1 MGAPTNGRGLAGRR
15 RAGAR
20 AQLRLGGARRA
31 ALPRAEGG
39 GGPPGGGGPRP
50 EAGPLQAAPPVAPR
64 CVWVGLLVAAFEM
77 SHTCAVGERDGHPQG
92 KWTFRKCRDSVGRQL
107 ARQVLRGNRG
117 LHSSTVEGIGAG
129 LLPRQAYDLYG
140 EAAELFMVSMKA
152 KLANEC
158 YEKQAMLEADIDFSD
173 DEAS

>member
-1 MGAPTNGRGLAGRR
+1 M
-15 RAGAR
+15 AGAWR
-20 AQLRLGGARRA
+20 GGDGLEPGLSFGWEEHGVLRCH
-31 ALPRAEGG
+31 ALKAVADLLAEGG
-39 GGPPGGGGPRP
+39 PGLKPDLSRP
-50 EAGPLQAAPPVAPR
+50 SRPVAPH